1 VVSAEG
7 RPAAETRP
15 ARLSR
20 TDFGHFR
27 PVATRWAD
35 NDIYGHVNNV
45 IYYSWFDT
53 AVNGWLMDQGLLDPA
68 NSPVIALV
76 VETGC
81 AYFESVSFPDM
92 VEIGLGLERLGRSS
106 VTYRLGVFRPSAEFA
121 AAQGR
126 FTHVHV
132 DRESRRPVAI
142 PERSRLAMAA
152 LAGQDASR

>member
-1 VVSAEG
+1 VSASG
-7 RPAAETRP
+7 QPAGETRA

-20 TDFGHFR
+20 ADFSQFR

-45 IYYSWFDT
+45 ICYNWFDT
-53 AVNGWLMDQGLLDPA
+53 AVNGWLIDQGLLDPA
-68 NSPVIALV
+68 TSPIIALV

-81 AYFESVSFPDM
+81 AYFESFSFPE
-92 VEIGLGLERLGRSS
+92 VLEIGLRVERLGRSS
-106 VTYRLGVFRPSAEFA
+106 VTYTLGVFRTGSEVA

-142 PERSRLAMAA
+142 PEPARLAMAA
-152 LAGQDASR
+152 LGHAAASR